1 MKNKKI
7 VITGAFG
14 KIGFVAATIL
24 LEQGHS
30 VILSDMNLNLK
41 KYNAL
46 KIKFKNNVEFFKSN
60 ITKSSE
66 IDKLI
71 QFTIKKF
78 MKIDILIHCAYP
90 KNSKFTNFDKKI
102 NEIKGSLGDMEKT
115 LRELQDTL
123 NSLSSKK
130 AEKEVSEEN
139 VLYLEDLKKEI
150 IPAIQ
155 KKLMDNNR
163 EFREFVRTL
172 MAEREVKSKISKEL
186 NNTEK

>member
-1 MKNKKI
+1 MKFFSYSFYIYLIIQGANNLALAENFSPVFNDGLSKMEMIEKMDEYLAKELPAVLNKHEASLDS
-7 VITGAFG
+7 TR
-14 KIGFVAATIL
+14 
-24 LEQGHS
+24 
-30 VILSDMNLNLK
+30 SD
-41 KYNAL
+41 
-46 KIKFKNNVEFFKSN
+46 
-60 ITKSSE
+60 
-66 IDKLI
+66 
-71 QFTIKKF
+71 
-78 MKIDILIHCAYP
+78 
-90 KNSKFTNFDKKI
+90 FDKKI